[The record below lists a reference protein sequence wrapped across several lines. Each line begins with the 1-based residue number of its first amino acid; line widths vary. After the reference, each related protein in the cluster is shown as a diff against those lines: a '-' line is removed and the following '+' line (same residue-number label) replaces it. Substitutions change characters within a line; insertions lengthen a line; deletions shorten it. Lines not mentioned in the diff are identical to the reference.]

1 MAWGLLLCSPA
12 GAQTV
17 ANQVRVYTQA
27 PGLYFLV
34 DGQSYI
40 GAASFSWPATSKHAV
55 TSYDQN
61 QTTTAG
67 VAYAFKGWVTNL
79 NPNATPSMSEP
90 ITADPSLQ
98 WVELL
103 FDTSYAIT
111 ILLIDCPD
119 PAQPCPAAGT
129 VQVNGQSYDR
139 RTQIFMP
146 QNTTVNA
153 QAFPDSGYIF
163 TGWGQ
168 VTGLGAVAT
177 AFDITFTLTGPTELT
192 PLFQPA
198 NSAQVQT
205 SVQTVPPGLQI
216 LVDGA
221 PFTGATSLQWG
232 WGTTHSLGANPVQQS
247 LGITYVFD
255 SWSDGGAINHNVVVP
270 SQAGTLNFTANF
282 VPGSYVTF
290 GTSPSGLSLSIDGR
304 QNWPSYA
311 FVWDPGASH
320 QISAPATQTDAQ
332 GRMYQF
338 VSWSNG
344 KPAAFTYT
352 AGPAPGGDIVTAV
365 YQVLPALG
373 QAAVTSVPVGLAVQV
388 DGASCTTP
396 CTLQKAV
403 GALATVS
410 VAAMQNVSAQSRL
423 VFQGWGDSTSL
434 TRSIQ
439 FSSVP
444 QTYTATY
451 SLQNQLSISVT
462 PPAGASVVLT
472 PSSPDGFYDSQ
483 SVVTIAV
490 TVALGFRVDSW
501 SGALSGTSTGAMLSM
516 ASPQT
521 AVLLL
526 DPVPAIAPGGVQ
538 NAAFGGSA
546 NGLAGGSLISIFGSS
561 LSPAVQVGPS
571 SPLLQ
576 TLQNVTVRIDD
587 AFLPLVFVS
596 PQQINAQLP
605 YATAQGSHTVV
616 VQWQGMPPA
625 SAPIPVVRNAP
636 GLFSSGTPAQ
646 PIGAFVRADGTPV
659 TTSNPVHANEIV
671 SVLGTGLGPYAGNPP
686 DGYLF
691 DESSGY
697 TLVDP
702 VVVLVGT
709 AQVTNILYAGRSSA
723 GVGVDAVRFS
733 VPASLPAAPFLAVK
747 IQIAGQVSN
756 TVLLPISQ

>member
-1 MAWGLLLCSPA
+1 MACGVLLCSQA
-12 GAQTV
+12 LAQTAGNV
-17 ANQVRVYTQA
+17 VQVSTQP
-27 PGLYFLV
+27 PGLYFQV

-40 GAASFSWPATSKHAV
+40 GAASFTWPATSKHVV

-61 QTTTAG
+61 QTTTVG
-67 VAYAFKGWVTNL
+67 VAYAFQGWVTNL
-79 NPNATPSMSEP
+79 GSSPSMSEP
-90 ITADPSLQ
+90 ITDDPSLQ
-98 WVELL
+98 SIQLV
-103 FDTSYAIT
+103 FNTSDAVT
-111 ILLIDCPD
+111 IMLIDCPD
-119 PAQPCPAAGT
+119 PTQPCPAAGT

-139 RTQIFMP
+139 RTQILLP
-146 QNTTVNA
+146 QNTTVHA
-153 QAFPDSGYIF
+153 QAFPNSGYIF

-216 LVDGA
+216 LADGA
-221 PFTGATSLQWG
+221 PFTGAATLQWG
-232 WGTTHSLGANPVQQS
+232 WGTTHSLGANPVQVS
-247 LGITYVFD
+247 LGVTYVFD

-270 SQAGTLNFTANF
+270 AQAGTLSFTANF

-290 GTSPSGLSLSIDGR
+290 GTSPGGLSLSIDGR

-311 FVWDPGASH
+311 FVWDPGTSH

-373 QAAVTSVPVGLAVQV
+373 QATVTSVPVGLAVQV

-403 GALATVS
+403 GASANVS
-410 VAAMQNVSAQSRL
+410 VAAMQNVSGQSRL
-423 VFQGWGDSTSL
+423 VFQGWGDSTGL

-483 SVVTIAV
+483 SVVTITV

-501 SGALSGTSTGAMLSM
+501 SGALSGTSTSAMLST

-526 DPVPAIAPGGVQ
+526 DPVPAIAPGGIQ
-538 NAAFGGSA
+538 NAAIGASA
-546 NGLAGGSLISIFGSS
+546 NGFAGGSLISIFGAN
-561 LSPAVQVGPS
+561 LAPAVQAGPS

-616 VQWQGMPPA
+616 VQWQGMPA
-625 SAPIPVVRNAP
+625 TSAPIPVVRNAP
-636 GLFSSGTPAQ
+636 GLFNSGTPAQ
-646 PIGAFVRADGTPV
+646 SIGAFVRADGTPV
-659 TTSNPVHANEIV
+659 TTGNPAHANEIV
-671 SVLGTGLGPYAGNPP
+671 SVLGTGLGPYAANPP

-702 VVVLVGT
+702 VVVLAGT
-709 AQVTNILYAGRSSA
+709 TQITNILYAGRSSA

-733 VPASLPAAPFLAVK
+733 VPASLPAAAFLAVK
-747 IQIAGQVSN
+747 IQVNGQVSN

>member
-1 MAWGLLLCSPA
+1 MVCGALLCSPVR
-12 GAQTV
+12 AQTV
-17 ANQVRVYTQA
+17 GNVVRVYTQP
-27 PGLYFLV
+27 PGVYFQV

-40 GAASFSWPATSKHAV
+40 GAASFSWPANSKHVV
-55 TSYDQN
+55 TSYDQS
-61 QTTTAG
+61 QTVAG
-67 VAYAFKGWVTNL
+67 VVYVFKGWITNL
-79 NPNATPSMSEP
+79 SSTVGTNNEP

-98 WVELL
+98 WVELF
-103 FDTSYAIT
+103 FDTSYAVT
-111 ILLIDCPD
+111 IMLPDCPD
-119 PAQPCPAAGT
+119 SAQPCPGGGT

-139 RTQIFMP
+139 RTQILLP
-146 QNTTVNA
+146 QNATIEA
-153 QAFPDSGYIF
+153 RAFPNSGYIF
-163 TGWGQ
+163 TGWAQ

-177 AFDITFTLTGPTELT
+177 AFDITFTLIGPTELT

-198 NSAQVQT
+198 NAAQVQT
-205 SVQTVPPGLQI
+205 NIQTIPPTLQI

-221 PFTGATSLQWG
+221 PFTGTTALQWG
-232 WGTTHSLGANPVQQS
+232 WGTTHSLGANPVQQA
-247 LGITYVFD
+247 LGVTYVFD

-282 VPGSYVTF
+282 VPASYVTF
-290 GTSPSGLSLSIDGR
+290 GTTPSGLSLSIDGR
-304 QNWPSYA
+304 QNWPSYS
-311 FVWDPGASH
+311 FVWDPGATH

-332 GRMYQF
+332 GRTYQF

-344 KPAAFTYT
+344 QPAAFAYT
-352 AGPAPGGDIVTAV
+352 VGPAPGGDIVTAV
-365 YQVLPALG
+365 YQMVPAPG
-373 QAAVTSVPVGLAVQV
+373 QATVTSVPVGLTVRV

-403 GALATVS
+403 GASANVS

-423 VFQGWGDSTSL
+423 VFQGWGDSASL
-434 TRSIQ
+434 TRAIQ

-451 SLQNQLSISVT
+451 SLQNLLSISVT
-462 PPAGASVVLT
+462 PPAGASVVVT

-526 DPVPAIAPGGVQ
+526 DPVPAIAPLGIQ

-546 NGLAGGSLISIFGSS
+546 NGLAGGSLISIFGGN
-561 LSPAVQVGPS
+561 LAPAVQVGPS

-576 TLQNVTVRIDD
+576 TLQNVTVRIDSS
-587 AFLPLVFVS
+587 FLPLVFVS

-605 YATAQGSHTVV
+605 YAMAQGSHTVV
-616 VQWQGMPPA
+616 VSWQGMPPA
-625 SAPIPVVRNAP
+625 SAPISVVRNAP
-636 GLFSSGTPAQ
+636 GLFSSGTADQ
-646 PIGAFVRADGTPV
+646 PIGAFVRSNGTPV
-659 TTSNPVHANEIV
+659 TPNNPAHANDVV
-671 SVLGTGLGPYAGNPP
+671 SVLGTGLGPYAAAPP

-697 TLVDP
+697 KLVDP
-702 VVVLVGT
+702 VVVVAGT
-709 AQVTNILYAGRSSA
+709 TQITNILYAGRSTA
-723 GVGVDAVRFS
+723 GVGVDEVRFA

-747 IQIAGQVSN
+747 IQIDGQASN